1 MTFSAKMNFFRT
13 VVTKAACKELQ
24 KYVAVLNHS
33 QEEKKKK
40 KDEIPCQHS
49 FAHERKQLMPYRT
62 NEIKH
67 FISADKFLRLLSV
80 FPRNEHL

>member
-33 QEEKKKK
+33 QEEKKKR
-40 KDEIPCQHS
+40 
-49 FAHERKQLMPYRT
+49 A
-62 NEIKH
+62 
-67 FISADKFLRLLSV
+67 SV
-80 FPRNEHL
+80 WFDTEQTQ